1 MRKTILFLAI
11 LSLAV
16 SAFGLKP
23 IIKTDPNSKIILV
36 AVMKDA
42 DTTFKNAL
50 VDSLVSHY
58 GAKYQVKKIV
68 IDKAAELNSQKYRL
82 LIVMDQLKAWL
93 AMNGQTKA
101 IMSAAGKADVVYF
114 MTSGDKKWQWKQ
126 KDVYHIASASD
137 KSFFPKAWHELNFK
151 IDKILK

>member
-11 LSLAV
+11 LTIAV

-23 IIKTDPNSKIILV
+23 VIKTDPNSKVILV
-36 AVMKDA
+36 AIMKDT

-50 VDSLVSHY
+50 VDSLVAHY

-68 IDKAAELNSQKYRL
+68 IGKAAELNSQKYHL

-101 IMSAAGKADVVYF
+101 IMKAAGKTDVVYF
-114 MTSGDKKWQWKQ
+114 MTSGDKKWHWK
-126 KDVYHIASASD
+126 KTDVYHIASASD
-137 KSFFPKAWHELNFK
+137 KSFFPKAWRELRFK
-151 IDKILK
+151 LDIILK